1 MMPAMRAIR
10 PRPDDPIPVPAKPAM
25 PVTYVARAA
34 GENNGVA
41 LLDDDT
47 LKAIAGIEYLRDYD
61 DGIYRD
67 LDIELTLD
75 YMRRRFVV
83 PLSRHVEIGNA
94 TLLDCA
100 SGFGWL
106 AFAYLLSGGKHAVLV
121 ELDQRR
127 LDAARAIAGCLGVE
141 KRCSFLGDRIQ
152 DIAIASDGVDIF
164 ASIET
169 LEHVGSENVRASLRN
184 IARIARQAVVLTTPN
199 FLFPIVA
206 HDTELPFAH
215 WLPAPLR
222 RRYAKA
228 AGRAAL
234 DRGNHFLMPWDLA
247 PLAAK
252 FRPVSRY
259 QTFASRE
266 EYERFYPHYLPYGP
280 KQVRRWRDAPR
291 SGQRAMH
298 LALGKVLGPYS
309 FALAPNLA
317 SIWLRRS

>member
-1 MMPAMRAIR
+1 MPANR
-10 PRPDDPIPVPAKPAM
+10 PTLPQSNPTTL
-25 PVTYVARAA
+25 VTYVARAS
-34 GENNGVA
+34 GENSGVSLIA
-41 LLDDDT
+41 DET
-47 LKAIAGIEYLRDYD
+47 LRAISEIPYLRSYD

-75 YMRRRFVV
+75 YMRRRFVM
-83 PLSRHVEIGNA
+83 PLSHHVDIASA

-106 AFAYLLSGGKHAVLV
+106 AFAYLLAGGKHAILV
-121 ELDQRR
+121 ELDPRR
-127 LDAARAIAGCLGVE
+127 LEAACEMARLLGIE
-141 KRCSFLGDRIQ
+141 ARCSFLSDRIQ
-152 DIAIASDGVDIF
+152 DIALADNSVDIF

-169 LEHVGSENVRASLRN
+169 LEHVGKANVRASLHN
-184 IARIARQAVVLTTPN
+184 IARVAKRAVVLTTPN

-215 WLPAPLR
+215 WLPGWLR

-234 DRGNHFLMPWDLA
+234 DRGNKFLLPWALA

-252 FRPVSRY
+252 FRPASRY
-259 QTFASRE
+259 QSFATLE
-266 EYERFYPHYLPYGP
+266 EYDRFYPHYMPYGP

-291 SGQRAMH
+291 GGQRSLQIF
-298 LALGKVLGPYS
+298 LAKLLGSYS
-309 FALAPNLA
+309 FVLAPNLA
-317 SIWLRRS
+317 SIWLRRA

>member
-1 MMPAMRAIR
+1 MSDFRPTPHSTARAEL
-10 PRPDDPIPVPAKPAM
+10 AA
-25 PVTYVARAA
+25 PVTYVARAP
-34 GENNGVA
+34 GENAGVA

-47 LKAIAGIEYLRDYD
+47 LRAIAAIDYLRDYD

-67 LDIELTLD
+67 LDVELTLD

-83 PLSRHVEIGNA
+83 PLSRHVEIGTA
-94 TLLDCA
+94 SLLDCA

-106 AFAYLLSGGKHAVLV
+106 AFAYLLSGGSHAVLV
-121 ELDQRR
+121 ELDPHR
-127 LDAARAIAGCLGVE
+127 LDAARAIARLLGVE
-141 KRCSFLGDRIQ
+141 RRCSFLGDRLQ
-152 DIAIASDGVDIF
+152 DIAIASDGIDVF

-169 LEHVGSENVRASLRN
+169 LEHVGRENVRTSLRN
-184 IARIARQAVVLTTPN
+184 MARIARKAVVLTTPN
-199 FLFPIVA
+199 FLFPAVA

-215 WLPAPLR
+215 WLPAGLR
-222 RRYAKA
+222 HRYAAA

-252 FRPVSRY
+252 FRPVTRY

-266 EYERFYPHYLPYGP
+266 EYERFYPHYMPYGP
-280 KQVRRWRDAPR
+280 KQPRRWRDAPR
-291 SGQRAMH
+291 SGQRTMQIA
-298 LALGKVLGPYS
+298 LARMLGPWS

-317 SIWLRRS
+317 SIWLRRGQ